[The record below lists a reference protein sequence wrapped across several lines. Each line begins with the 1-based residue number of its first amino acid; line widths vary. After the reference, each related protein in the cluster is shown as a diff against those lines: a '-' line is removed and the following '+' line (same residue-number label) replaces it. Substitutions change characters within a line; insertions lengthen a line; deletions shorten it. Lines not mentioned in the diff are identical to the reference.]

1 MKKRTQKHYNALA
14 SAMADR
20 EIIKL
25 WRQPIDKHRLEGY
38 IVGLSHKWVVLE
50 VIEGDPL
57 VLDGYKAVR
66 LADISAIKVDDSF
79 VSEYFQRR
87 EVFPRRQP
95 DVDLTD
101 LHSLLHGVSK
111 DYAMF
116 VIECERVE
124 PGICFIGVAEGLTK
138 RSLWMKK
145 FSSNTKWIDTEKFK
159 LKDITSISFGGGYVN
174 ALIWMDTQARETE
187 PETTG

>member
-14 SAMADR
+14 AAMA
-20 EIIKL
+20 ESQIVKL
-25 WRQPIDKHRLEGY
+25 WRQPIDKHPLEGY
-38 IVGLSHKWVVLE
+38 VVGLSNKWVLLE

-57 VLDGYKAVR
+57 VFDGYQTVR
-66 LADISAIKVDDSF
+66 LADITLCKMDNSF

-87 EVFPRRQP
+87 EVFPRTQP
-95 DVDLTD
+95 KVDLTD
-101 LHSLLHGVSK
+101 LHSLLPGVSK

-145 FSSNTKWIDTEKFK
+145 FSSNAKWIDTEKFK
-159 LKDITSISFGGGYVN
+159 LKDITSINFGGGYVN
-174 ALIWMDTQARETE
+174 ALIWMDTQAQETE